1 MIGTAPNSLINT
13 IDTADLIKK
22 GQKEAAVMFSCLVA
36 PTGQVVT
43 SGAYRGTRGSE
54 LLEQELLKRLATAKF
69 IPAVHNHQPVIA
81 VFYGTVKFA
90 VVNGKPRLRIFANQ
104 QLNEVD
110 KESDFIDPQP
120 YVGQDSKF
128 TGLHYPETGSTV
140 AVTGVV
146 ELALNVDAK
155 GNLTNLQVLSEEPPL
170 LGFGDAALSDFSG
183 AKFIPAFRNGQPVE
197 SNVKIPVY
205 YKPSAELRAIRA
217 ERVGVGLMN
226 KVVRASFFKRDPLT
240 CAREL
245 IGTELIWGECS
256 GVVVEVEA
264 YAAIDDEA
272 AHTFTRPSARS
283 FIERNKAG
291 AAYVYFNYGVHWML
305 NVLVKGDANGFV
317 LIRALEPR
325 RGVELMKRRRGVND
339 LRQLCSGPG
348 KLTQAFAVTGRDHE
362 MDLCSDPRH
371 CFVSNSSATF
381 DVVADKR
388 IGISR
393 SAHLPW
399 RFTLRGSPFV
409 SRAVKL

>member
-43 SGAYRGTRGSE
+43 RGAYRGTQGSE
-54 LLEQELLKRLATAKF
+54 LLEQELLKRLATARF

-104 QLNEVD
+104 ELNEVD

-170 LGFGDAALSDFSG
+170 LGFGDAALSDFSD
-183 AKFIPAFRNGQPVE
+183 AKFIPAFRSGQPVE
-197 SNVKIPVY
+197 SSVKIPVY
-205 YKPSAELRAIRA
+205 YKPSA
-217 ERVGVGLMN
+217 
-226 KVVRASFFKRDPLT
+226 
-240 CAREL
+240 
-245 IGTELIWGECS
+245 
-256 GVVVEVEA
+256 
-264 YAAIDDEA
+264 
-272 AHTFTRPSARS
+272 
-283 FIERNKAG
+283 
-291 AAYVYFNYGVHWML
+291 
-305 NVLVKGDANGFV
+305 
-317 LIRALEPR
+317 
-325 RGVELMKRRRGVND
+325 
-339 LRQLCSGPG
+339 
-348 KLTQAFAVTGRDHE
+348 
-362 MDLCSDPRH
+362 
-371 CFVSNSSATF
+371 
-381 DVVADKR
+381 
-388 IGISR
+388 
-393 SAHLPW
+393 
-399 RFTLRGSPFV
+399 
-409 SRAVKL
+409 